1 MGGEG
6 VLSVSL
12 KIGIV
17 LRLTN
22 TNVIFLVSVLLQATF
37 ATTGVAAPIRVT
49 ITSDSLSFVV
59 PILAQQKGLYRD
71 EGLEVEL
78 IRARSQVTVVAL
90 KSGEIDYTASL
101 GTAFRAALSGF
112 AFKVVSVSATAPVQ
126 QLVVDSSVSKIT
138 DLRGKILGIEQPGGS
153 AWYLPKKV
161 LKHFGLDAE
170 KEIRVLSVGNSG
182 DRYASLLSGK
192 IQAAFIPPPFSVQAE
207 ARGLR
212 ILLNLHEVIQQPFVG
227 LATSLNKIQQSRGQ
241 VDAMLRAQNRAVSF
255 IQKRPSETVEFIS
268 SYYKL
273 DRAIALR
280 SYELIKDYFSP
291 DGRAPRKDWETY
303 LLEESSLVGLDKPIA
318 LRNVVE
324 EALAVK

>member
-1 MGGEG
+1 MRQNHPHKYAKT
-6 VLSVSL
+6 LF
-12 KIGIV
+12 
-17 LRLTN
+17 
-22 TNVIFLVSVLLQATF
+22 FLCVFLLA
-37 ATTGVAAPIRVT
+37 ASARAGVAARVRVT
-49 ITSDSLSFVV
+49 ITSHSLSFVV

-78 IRARSQVTVVAL
+78 IRARSEVTVVAL

-101 GTAFRAALSGF
+101 GTAFRAALRGF
-112 AFKVVSVSATAPVQ
+112 PFKVVSVSATAPVQ
-126 QLVVDSSVSKIT
+126 QLVVDSSISKIT

-207 ARGLR
+207 ARGFR
-212 ILLNLHEVIQQPFVG
+212 ILLNLQEVIQQPFVG

-241 VDAMLRAQNRAVSF
+241 IDAMLRAQNRAVLF
-255 IQKRPSETVEFIS
+255 IQRRPTEMVEFIS

-273 DRAIALR
+273 DHGMALR

-291 DGRAPRKDWETY
+291 DGRMPRKDWEAY
-303 LLEESSLVGLDKPIA
+303 LLEEGSLVGLDKPIA
-318 LRNVVE
+318 LGNVVE